1 MQVVKITPNMTFG
14 QVAVMPEFAGFG
26 EYLMICRPTTWER
39 MWNLPL
45 VSGPNAAPDSYASQR
60 IVRGV
65 QRIVDLADSGKR
77 IAYDIWDEK
86 SCCRDPTRRTTKLF
100 FFPGEPRK
108 PFVLVIAGGGY
119 QSVCNAMEGFPSAV
133 ELNEAGYNAFV
144 LSYRV
149 RIKPLMPRPIEDV
162 ARALRFIKEHAAE
175 FCVGEAYAVMGFSAG
190 AHLAAEW
197 GTDNKGYISYKTE
210 APKALVLS
218 YPPIDLSGESAPLS
232 RFADS
237 VCDGDA
243 SRLSDYSINKHVW
256 EGYPPTYLWQCADD
270 DIVLPENQ
278 AKMVSALKSVNVP
291 CEAVMYERGGHALMK
306 PHDASTEHWIG
317 PAIRFLDQYL
327 GKCE

>member
-175 FCVGEAYAVMGFSAG
+175 ILCWGGLCRYGLLCRSAFGCRVGDRQQGVYFLQNGSTKSACT
-190 AHLAAEW
+190 LVPSYRFEW
-197 GTDNKGYISYKTE
+197 RECSSFT
-210 APKALVLS
+210 L
-218 YPPIDLSGESAPLS
+218 
-232 RFADS
+232 
-237 VCDGDA
+237 C
-243 SRLSDYSINKHVW
+243 
-256 EGYPPTYLWQCADD
+256 
-270 DIVLPENQ
+270 
-278 AKMVSALKSVNVP
+278 
-291 CEAVMYERGGHALMK
+291 
-306 PHDASTEHWIG
+306 
-317 PAIRFLDQYL
+317 
-327 GKCE
+327 